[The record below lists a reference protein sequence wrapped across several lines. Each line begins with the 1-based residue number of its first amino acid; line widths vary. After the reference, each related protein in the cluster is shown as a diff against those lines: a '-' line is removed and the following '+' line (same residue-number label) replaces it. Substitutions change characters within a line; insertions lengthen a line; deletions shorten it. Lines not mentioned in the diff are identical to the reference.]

1 MCGFITNRFHSSF
14 HVSFCFIIFF
24 EESQM
29 IYIKFSKTI
38 YIYTYVC
45 LRVFIYRLIQIWVH
59 L

>member
-29 IYIKFSKTI
+29 IHMKFVKTI
-38 YIYTYVC
+38 YIYTYMSV
-45 LRVFIYRLIQIWVH
+45 RVH